1 MKRKY
6 AIIVNPTAGHGKTAR
21 RLPLLQ
27 EITRDQDADFDYY
40 ITEYPFHAAEIADQ
54 IHEKYDAV
62 VAYGGDGTANEVMN
76 GLAGTPTPFGI
87 IPDGSGNDFAR
98 CIGVSKNLAQAV
110 KTLMQY
116 DCRLMDLGTIGDR
129 LFLNGVGIGFDGYVN
144 YRNKNTKLFRG
155 ALSYFITVLSSLAQ
169 WRPIPVQIE
178 IDDLP
183 VPNKFAY
190 LLAIGNGSSS
200 GGGLKLTPDAVIN
213 DGNFDICHI
222 QDIPIWKILLN
233 IGRLKT
239 GTLGVVKEVNIQKGK
254 TISVK
259 SEVPLPIHFDGEVY
273 DVNAKEVRVSIVPNS
288 AMVIGEWN
296 N

>member
-6 AIIVNPTAGHGKTAR
+6 AIIVNPIAGHGKTSR

-222 QDIPIWKILLN
+222 QNIPIWKILLN